1 MIRRRWLAVAAAIG
15 VLLIAA
21 TYAWNVWIE
30 RSMRSQVYLPGQT
43 ARTAEVLELQQYIR
57 IDTSNPPGNETAGA
71 RYLAGLLAKHGI
83 ASELIESA
91 PGRGNLYARIRGK
104 KPGGALMLLHHIDVV
119 PAKASQWMRPPFQGT
134 IFLDQLIGRGALDM
148 KGVGI
153 AELAGFVA
161 VKESHRVPEHDIVF
175 LATAD
180 EENGGAMGV
189 GWLVE
194 HRPDVFG
201 GVRYVLNE
209 GGINEM
215 SESRVRYF
223 GIEIGTKMPVTLLL
237 RAPKR
242 EQLQQARI
250 ALEPF
255 ITPPEPLRVLPEVR
269 QFFKAVAPRRIEQ
282 QEVLTDIDAT
292 IRNGKFWLLQ
302 QGYRELL
309 QNNLWPEAI
318 VAENGGWSMR
328 VRLLDLPDESP
339 DARIAWLA
347 KTVAPYGV
355 TIGDIMQKS
364 GPTPLTPLDTPMFAL
379 IARTLH
385 EQYGS
390 DIPVGPEIL
399 TNGYNDSRYLRSRGM
414 LCYGLWTFPV
424 DFFQTQAIH
433 SINERVRVDWYEQ
446 GVTAMRKLVLAY
458 AFAQ

>member
-1 MIRRRWLAVAAAIG
+1 VIRSRWLLAAAGIG
-15 VLLIAA
+15 VIAIAA
-21 TYAWNVWIE
+21 TWGWNLWVA
-30 RSMRSQVYLPGQT
+30 RSMRSQVYIPGHT
-43 ARTAEVLELQQYIR
+43 APTPEVLELQKYVQ

-83 ASELIESA
+83 ESELIESA

-104 KPGGALMLLHHIDVV
+104 KAGGALLLLHHIDVV
-119 PAKASQWMRPPFQGT
+119 PAKASEWMRPPFGGV

-148 KGVGI
+148 KGIGI

-161 VKESHRVPEHDIVF
+161 VKDAHRVPEHDIVF

-180 EENGGAMGV
+180 EETGGAMGV
-189 GWLVE
+189 GWLIE
-194 HRPDVFG
+194 HRPDVFA
-201 GVRYVLNE
+201 GVQYVLNE

-223 GIEIGTKMPVTLLL
+223 GVEIGTKMPVTLLL

-269 QFFKAVAPRRIEQ
+269 VFFKALAPRRVEQ
-282 QEVLTDIDAT
+282 EELLRDIDAT

-309 QNNLWPEAI
+309 QNNLWPEAV
-318 VAENGGWSMR
+318 VAEKDGWSMR

-339 DARIAWLA
+339 DARIAWL
-347 KTVAPYGV
+347 THLVAPYGV
-355 TIGDIMQKS
+355 TIGEIVQKT
-364 GPTPLTPLDTPMFAL
+364 GPTPLSPLDTPFFNL

-385 EQYGS
+385 EQYGN
-390 DIPVGPEIL
+390 DVPVGPEIL
-399 TNGYNDSRYLRSRGM
+399 TTGYNDSRYLRRRGM
-414 LCYGLWTFPV
+414 VCYGLWTFPV

-433 SINERVRVDWYEQ
+433 SINERVRLDWYVQ
-446 GVTAMRKLVLAY
+446 GITAMRKLVTAY
-458 AFAQ
+458 AFES